1 MPDERPKILEKSYTV
16 TDREA
21 IHFMGA
27 GALPVLS
34 TPALVNWMELTSRE
48 NAANLLNPGD
58 DTVGL
63 SVHIKHLAATPL
75 GMKVKVVS
83 KLTRV
88 EGRIYSFQVEAFDAL
103 EKIGEATHQRA
114 SVNIAKFAER
124 VQAKKERIARA
135 G

>member
-1 MPDERPKILEKSYTV
+1 MRKPMPDESPKILEKNYTV
-16 TDREA
+16 TDQEA

-34 TPALVNWMELTSRE
+34 TPSLVNWMELTSRE
-48 NAANLLNPGD
+48 NAASLLNPGD

-75 GMKVKVVS
+75 GMMVKVVS

-88 EGRIYSFQVEAFDAL
+88 EGRIYSFQVEA
-103 EKIGEATHQRA
+103 
-114 SVNIAKFAER
+114 
-124 VQAKKERIARA
+124 
-135 G
+135 